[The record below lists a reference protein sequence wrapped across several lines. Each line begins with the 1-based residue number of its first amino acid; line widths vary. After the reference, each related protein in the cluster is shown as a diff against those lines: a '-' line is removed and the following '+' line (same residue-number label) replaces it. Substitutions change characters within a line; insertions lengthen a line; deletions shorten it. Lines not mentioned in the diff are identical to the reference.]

1 MDESLR
7 MRTRESWCQKYTNAV
22 LALNQLLKDMQYRDY
37 EQRLKVIEGSRK
49 LRRTVLSAI
58 DVRKLTGRVTR
69 RVPPSKKSSGF
80 RGRRIR

>member
-1 MDESLR
+1 
-7 MRTRESWCQKYTNAV
+7 
-22 LALNQLLKDMQYRDY
+22 
-37 EQRLKVIEGSRK
+37 LKVIEDSRK

-69 RVPPSKKSSGF
+69 RVPPRKKSSGF